1 MSDSF
6 VFFAQ
11 LEPMKMNEELTKMNK
26 EPMKM
31 NEESSNCKKARA
43 EDEAVMEVHR
53 RSGSESFK
61 LKLLNSVNPGS
72 WTRFGSGKEKLK
84 INQRDI
90 VVVESPSSPTM
101 KLSSKLKQH
110 LCKPWMNALILKIME
125 IPYTLNFT
133 LQKLC
138 QKWNLSSQWQLT
150 DLEGGFFVARLQMHA
165 DVDYVL
171 TGGPWIIGSQYLVV
185 QKWRPN
191 FVPGEEP
198 IRKMMVWVRISKLPI
213 KWIDGELLWNIGG
226 MLGITL
232 KVDLVTEAQSRGRFA
247 RICIEINISEPLKSS
262 LLIEDRA
269 VKIEYENLGLICFS
283 CEKVEHAKEM
293 FKEGVMEHETIDEA
307 TGNIGSDKGSKDNP
321 CGPWMMVSYRRK
333 GRSGGYK
340 SRRVNQG
347 RNMKARNGSLRG
359 MNGFEIN
366 RTGNFGS
373 GGDGIKAVFDKY
385 NKKVAASVIVGRGKV
400 DNA

>member
-11 LEPMKMNEELTKMNK
+11 LEPIKMNEELTKMNK
-26 EPMKM
+26 EPRKM

-101 KLSSKLKQH
+101 KLSS
-110 LCKPWMNALILKIME
+110 N
-125 IPYTLNFT
+125 
-133 LQKLC
+133 
-138 QKWNLSSQWQLT
+138 
-150 DLEGGFFVARLQMHA
+150 
-165 DVDYVL
+165 
-171 TGGPWIIGSQYLVV
+171 
-185 QKWRPN
+185 
-191 FVPGEEP
+191 
-198 IRKMMVWVRISKLPI
+198 
-213 KWIDGELLWNIGG
+213 
-226 MLGITL
+226 
-232 KVDLVTEAQSRGRFA
+232 
-247 RICIEINISEPLKSS
+247 
-262 LLIEDRA
+262 
-269 VKIEYENLGLICFS
+269 
-283 CEKVEHAKEM
+283 
-293 FKEGVMEHETIDEA
+293 
-307 TGNIGSDKGSKDNP
+307 DKGSKDHP
-321 CGPWMMVSYRRK
+321 CSPWMMVSYRRK
-333 GRSGGYK
+333 GRPGGYK
-340 SRRVNQG
+340 SRCVNQG
-347 RNMKARNGSLRG
+347 RNMKARNGSLRW

-385 NKKVAASVIVGRGKV
+385 NKKVAASVILGRGKV
-400 DNA
+400 DNAGGSRFDVLNENMDEIQAHSDDANRRGGISNKKVLVDIFNRDKLCDDAKGKCGKLDRSRTNKGKLKGSRGNGQKKSVFVKRKAQEPDKNYRTHCNLVEEDLNDSEVLQLFHQGLRGSHV